1 MIKLLRVDHRLLHG
15 QVAFAWTGYLGA
27 DSILIANDAVIKD
40 DLRKTTLRLAKPQGI
55 KLVMKSIEESIQ
67 AINEGQ
73 TDKYKLFVVVENIQD
88 AYLIASRVDQ
98 IELVNVGSAKAKPN
112 TKALSNNVHILPE
125 EEELLKELYKM
136 GKRIEIRTVPSD
148 NPKYYGG

>member
-73 TDKYKLFVVVENIQD
+73 TDKYKLFVVVENIHD
-88 AYLIASRVDQ
+88 AYLIASQVSQ

-112 TKALSNNVHILPE
+112 TKTLSNNVHVLPE
-125 EEELLKELYKM
+125 EEEMLKKLLEM
-136 GKRIEIRTVPSD
+136 GKRVEIRTVPSD